1 MEHTVRLSTVDP
13 TNSIDLY
20 VAPDTDISPII
31 CVNEYHKEW
40 DISVTKR
47 ESLREE
53 EF

>member
-31 CVNEYHKEW
+31 CKRISQRMKQLSYNEK
-40 DISVTKR
+40 IMMKR
-47 ESLREE
+47 
-53 EF
+53 